1 MSTLSPAEV
10 ARLAQKF
17 APKPVPIRKP
27 VAKLMTVPVPARRSR
42 HVNLNYLR
50 PAVVGLPPWISK
62 KRSNPSA

>member
-1 MSTLSPAEV
+1 MIPNPSEV

-17 APKPVPIRKP
+17 AQKPVQKP
-27 VAKLMTVPVPARRSR
+27 AAKLVTVPVRVRRSR